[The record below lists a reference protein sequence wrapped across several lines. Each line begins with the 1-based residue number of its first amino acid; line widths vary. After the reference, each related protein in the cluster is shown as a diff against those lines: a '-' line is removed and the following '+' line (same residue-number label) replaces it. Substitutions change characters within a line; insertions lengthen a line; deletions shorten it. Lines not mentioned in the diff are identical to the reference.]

1 MELEK
6 SFLYTHLGH
15 SVYSDVEKIDNAID
29 LIIESMIAYK
39 DNELKKLSVADI
51 INRIFKEIK
60 FEQRIVHKNG
70 EKVSSDFI
78 NGFDNCVGLLKTI
91 IEQETGMKVESDEI
105 IKEEENEEMQKLSR
119 KGLKE
124 IHSVACNAWKG
135 ALEHYGTRN
144 PLEDYVELSKQEVQ
158 TMFNECTEEQLPI
171 VSKYLKEDDLS
182 VYFGDKAKKGEH
194 NYEKWVA
201 VVDFVGVVDQEKRDW
216 LINYFQ
222 QLEDNGN
229 MQIPTNINGIIDT
242 E

>member
-1 MELEK
+1 MKTNLLELIK
-6 SFLYTHLGH
+6 LFP
-15 SVYSDVEKIDNAID
+15 
-29 LIIESMIAYK
+29 
-39 DNELKKLSVADI
+39 ELPADYAKKLVQKALEVKEGNLINLANFIGSVDTP
-51 INRIFKEIK
+51 
-60 FEQRIVHKNG
+60 
-70 EKVSSDFI
+70 
-78 NGFDNCVGLLKTI
+78 LPLY
-91 IEQETGMKVESDEI
+91 EI
-105 IKEEENEEMQKLSR
+105 ITGSKSKEKADYVWRIIYDLKNKKTNTETQKLSR
-119 KGLKE
+119 QGLKE
-124 IHSVACNAWKG
+124 IHSVACTRWKE

-194 NYEKWVA
+194 NYKKWVA